1 LQAANRSI
9 IKMRKYYLDP
19 QMALKVLE
27 DGSQPDNI
35 TIMSEKV
42 GRGEP
47 VWPLPRLKRDLGIIN
62 IYIFSDENRKKI
74 IIPH

>member
-1 LQAANRSI
+1 
-9 IKMRKYYLDP
+9 MRKFYLDREDH
-19 QMALKVLE
+19 QMALE

-62 IYIFSDENRKKI
+62 INIFSDESKKKTM
-74 IIPH
+74 IPH

>member
-1 LQAANRSI
+1 
-9 IKMRKYYLDP
+9 
-19 QMALKVLE
+19 MALKVLE

-47 VWPLPRLKRDLGIIN
+47 VWPFPA
-62 IYIFSDENRKKI
+62 
-74 IIPH
+74 